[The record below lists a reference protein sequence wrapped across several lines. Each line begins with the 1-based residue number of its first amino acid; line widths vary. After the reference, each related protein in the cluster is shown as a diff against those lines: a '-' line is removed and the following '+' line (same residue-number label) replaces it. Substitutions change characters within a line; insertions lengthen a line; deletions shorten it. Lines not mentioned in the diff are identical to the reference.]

1 LEVKTTFSD
10 FIEDLKVRLKN
21 ELPGDLAHQK
31 MMSYNRPLAAEVKRK
46 KDYRESA
53 VLILFYPI
61 NEIPHIVFIL
71 RQSYDGVHSAQVGFP
86 GGKKESDD
94 RDLTQT
100 ALREA
105 NEELRILTEEV
116 TILGHLSELYVP
128 PSNFLIS
135 PFIGYA
141 EKQPSF
147 VKDDYEVAEIIEV
160 PIKDILGKEYLTSTT
175 INLPNGV
182 KLKVPCYTF
191 NDRIVWGAT
200 AMIVQEL
207 IDLLD

>member
-1 LEVKTTFSD
+1 MEVNSKFEF
-10 FIEDLKVRLKN
+10 FITDLKNRLNN

-31 MMSYNRPLAAEVKRK
+31 MMSYNRPFASEVKK
-46 KDYRESA
+46 NKAYRESA

-61 NEIPHIVFIL
+61 NEIPHVVFIL

-86 GGKKESDD
+86 GGKKEETD
-94 RDLTQT
+94 RDLVQT

-105 NEELRILTEEV
+105 NEELKILDKEV
-116 TILGHLSELYVP
+116 FIIGELSELYVP

-135 PFIGYA
+135 PFIGYTNTR
-141 EKQPSF
+141 PSF
-147 VKDDYEVAEIIEV
+147 VKDEYEVAEIIEV
-160 PIKDILGKEYLTSTT
+160 PIHDILGNEYLTTTT
-175 INLPNGV
+175 ISLPNGA
-182 KLKVPCYTF
+182 KLKVPCFQF
-191 NDRIVWGAT
+191 NNRIVWGAT

>member
-1 LEVKTTFSD
+1 MEVRSTFSE
-10 FIEDLKVRLKN
+10 FIIDLKNRIKN

-46 KDYRESA
+46 AGYRESA
-53 VLILFYPI
+53 VLVLFYPI

-86 GGKKESDD
+86 GGKKELDD
-94 RDLTQT
+94 DDLIQT

-105 NEELRILTEEV
+105 NEELRILPEEV
-116 TILGHLSELYVP
+116 SILGHLSELYVP

-135 PFIGYA
+135 PFIGYS
-141 EKQPSF
+141 ETQPDF
-147 VKDDYEVAEIIEV
+147 IKDEYEVAEVIEV
-160 PIKDILGKEYLTSTT
+160 PLKDILGNEYLTSTT

-182 KLKVPCYTF
+182 KLKVPCFQF

>member
-1 LEVKTTFSD
+1 VEVNSKFEF
-10 FIEDLKVRLKN
+10 FITDLKNRLNN

-31 MMSYNRPLAAEVKRK
+31 MMSYNRPLASEVKRNK
-46 KDYRESA
+46 AYRESA

-61 NEIPHIVFIL
+61 NEIPHVVFIL

-86 GGKKESDD
+86 GGKKEETD
-94 RDLTQT
+94 RDLVQT

-105 NEELRILTEEV
+105 NEELKILDKEV
-116 TILGHLSELYVP
+116 FIIGELSELYVP

-135 PFIGYA
+135 PFIGYTNTR
-141 EKQPSF
+141 PSF
-147 VKDDYEVAEIIEV
+147 VKDEYEVAEIIEV
-160 PIKDILGKEYLTSTT
+160 PIHDILGNEYLTTTT
-175 INLPNGV
+175 ISLPNGA
-182 KLKVPCYTF
+182 KLKVPCFQF
-191 NDRIVWGAT
+191 NNRIVWGAT

>member
-1 LEVKTTFSD
+1 MEVNSKFEF
-10 FIEDLKVRLKN
+10 FITDLKNRLNN

-31 MMSYNRPLAAEVKRK
+31 MMSYNRPLASEVKK
-46 KDYRESA
+46 NKAYRESA

-61 NEIPHIVFIL
+61 NEIPHVVFIL

-86 GGKKESDD
+86 GGKKEETD
-94 RDLTQT
+94 RDLVQT

-105 NEELRILTEEV
+105 NEELKILDKEV
-116 TILGHLSELYVP
+116 FIIGELSELYVP

-135 PFIGYA
+135 PFIGYTNTR
-141 EKQPSF
+141 PTF
-147 VKDDYEVAEIIEV
+147 VKDEYEVAEIIEV
-160 PIKDILGKEYLTSTT
+160 PIHDILGNEYLTTTT
-175 INLPNGV
+175 ISLPNGAN
-182 KLKVPCYTF
+182 LKVPCFQF
-191 NDRIVWGAT
+191 NNRIVWGAT

>member
-1 LEVKTTFSD
+1 MEVNSKFEF
-10 FIEDLKVRLKN
+10 FITDLKNRLNN

-31 MMSYNRPLAAEVKRK
+31 MMSYNRPLASEVKRNK
-46 KDYRESA
+46 AYRESA

-61 NEIPHIVFIL
+61 NEIPHVVFIL

-86 GGKKESDD
+86 GGKKEETD
-94 RDLTQT
+94 RDLVQT

-105 NEELRILTEEV
+105 NEELKILDKEV
-116 TILGHLSELYVP
+116 FIIGELSELYVP

-135 PFIGYA
+135 PFIGYTNTR
-141 EKQPSF
+141 PSF
-147 VKDDYEVAEIIEV
+147 VKDEYEVAEIIEV
-160 PIKDILGKEYLTSTT
+160 PIHDILGNEYLTTTT
-175 INLPNGV
+175 ISLPNGA
-182 KLKVPCYTF
+182 KLKVPCFQF
-191 NDRIVWGAT
+191 NNRIVWGAT

>member
-1 LEVKTTFSD
+1 MEVNSKFD
-10 FIEDLKVRLKN
+10 FFITDLKKRLNN

-31 MMSYNRPLAAEVKRK
+31 MMSYNRPLASEVKRK
-46 KDYRESA
+46 KGYRESA

-71 RQSYDGVHSAQVGFP
+71 RQSYDGFHSAQVGFP
-86 GGKKESDD
+86 GGKKEETD
-94 RDLTQT
+94 RDLVQT

-105 NEELRILTEEV
+105 NEELKIVNKEV
-116 TILGHLSELYVP
+116 SIIGELSELYVP

-135 PFIGYA
+135 PFIGYTNTR
-141 EKQPSF
+141 PHF
-147 VKDDYEVAEIIEV
+147 IKDEYEVEEIIEV
-160 PIKDILGKEYLTSTT
+160 PIHDILGNEYLTTTT
-175 INLPNGV
+175 ISLPNGA
-182 KLKVPCYTF
+182 KLKVPCFQF
-191 NDRIVWGAT
+191 NSRIVWGAT

>member
-1 LEVKTTFSD
+1 MEVNSKFEF
-10 FIEDLKVRLKN
+10 FITDLKNRLNN

-31 MMSYNRPLAAEVKRK
+31 MMSYNRPLASEVKRNK
-46 KDYRESA
+46 AYRESA

-61 NEIPHIVFIL
+61 NEIPHVVFIL

-86 GGKKESDD
+86 GGKKEETD
-94 RDLTQT
+94 RDLVQT

-105 NEELRILTEEV
+105 NEELKIIDKEV
-116 TILGHLSELYVP
+116 FIIGELSELYVP

-135 PFIGYA
+135 PFIGYTNTR
-141 EKQPSF
+141 PTF
-147 VKDDYEVAEIIEV
+147 VKDEYEVAEIIEV
-160 PIKDILGKEYLTSTT
+160 PIHDILGNEYLTTTT
-175 INLPNGV
+175 ISLPNGA
-182 KLKVPCYTF
+182 KLKVPCFQF
-191 NDRIVWGAT
+191 NNRIVWGAT

>member
-1 LEVKTTFSD
+1 VEVNSKFEF
-10 FIEDLKVRLKN
+10 FITDLKNRLNN

-31 MMSYNRPLAAEVKRK
+31 MMSYNRPLASEVKK
-46 KDYRESA
+46 NKAYRESA

-61 NEIPHIVFIL
+61 NEIPHVVFIL

-86 GGKKESDD
+86 GGKKEETD
-94 RDLTQT
+94 RDLVQT

-105 NEELRILTEEV
+105 NEELKILDKEV
-116 TILGHLSELYVP
+116 FIIGELSELYVP

-135 PFIGYA
+135 PFIGYTNTR
-141 EKQPSF
+141 PTF
-147 VKDDYEVAEIIEV
+147 VKDEYEVAEIIEV
-160 PIKDILGKEYLTSTT
+160 PIHDILGNEYLTTTT
-175 INLPNGV
+175 ISLPNGA
-182 KLKVPCYTF
+182 KLKVPCFQF
-191 NDRIVWGAT
+191 NNRIVWGAT

>member
-1 LEVKTTFSD
+1 MEVNSKFEF
-10 FIEDLKVRLKN
+10 FITDLKNRLNN

-31 MMSYNRPLAAEVKRK
+31 MMSYNRPLASEVKK
-46 KDYRESA
+46 NKAYRESA

-61 NEIPHIVFIL
+61 NEIPHVVFIL

-86 GGKKESDD
+86 GGKKEETD
-94 RDLTQT
+94 RDLVQT

-105 NEELRILTEEV
+105 NEELKILDKEV
-116 TILGHLSELYVP
+116 FIIGELSELYVP

-135 PFIGYA
+135 PFIGYTNTR
-141 EKQPSF
+141 PSF
-147 VKDDYEVAEIIEV
+147 VKDEYEVAEIIEV
-160 PIKDILGKEYLTSTT
+160 PIHDILGNEYLTTTT
-175 INLPNGV
+175 ISLPNGA
-182 KLKVPCYTF
+182 KLKVPCFQF
-191 NDRIVWGAT
+191 NNRIVWGAT